1 MIRLIGILIGS
12 ALAVATLIIALGLP
26 QLSPP
31 QTVPDVGPEVSGD
44 AIGIDDAV
52 VRPNPS
58 HEDSSDADSSDA
70 LAGPPPAG
78 TEQRE
83 PQTEPESDGELDQ
96 ALVEQVFAAEETREI
111 IAPSSP
117 ELEPVVDENW
127 YAFWSPFRSELAA
140 SGFIAKLQQSTG
152 LDYRVVKVRTG
163 VYEVAFA
170 YTDDA
175 DIEAKLDRIAA
186 ATGLDLSGG

>member
-26 QLSPP
+26 LLSPP
-31 QTVPDVGPEVSGD
+31 QTDADIEPGIAEYSVDIDEAAVP
-44 AIGIDDAV
+44 
-52 VRPNPS
+52 PNRGQDGS
-58 HEDSSDADSSDA
+58 SDTDSSAAFAS
-70 LAGPPPAG
+70 PPPAG
-78 TEQRE
+78 TEQQV
-83 PQTEPESDGELDQ
+83 PQAEPESDGDLDQ
-96 ALVEQVFAAEETREI
+96 ALVEQLFAAEETRAI
-111 IAPSSP
+111 IASPSP
-117 ELEPVVDENW
+117 EPEPVVDENW

-140 SGFIAKLQQSTG
+140 SGFVAKLQESTG
-152 LDYRVVKVRTG
+152 LDYRVIRVRTG

-186 ATGLDLSGG
+186 ATGLDMSGG